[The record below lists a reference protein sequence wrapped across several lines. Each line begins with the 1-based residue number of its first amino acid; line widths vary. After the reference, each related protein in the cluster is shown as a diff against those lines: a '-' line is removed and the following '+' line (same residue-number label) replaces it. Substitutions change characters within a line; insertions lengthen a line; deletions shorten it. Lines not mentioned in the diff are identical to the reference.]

1 MQRFIFRNIKQD
13 ETDQANTI
21 EQICFPPHEACSEK
35 SMVERIRAAEELFLV
50 AVDEKTGKI
59 AGFLNGI
66 ATDETSFRDEFFTDA
81 GLYDP
86 EGRNVMLLGLDV
98 LPEYR
103 GQGLARFLLDA
114 IRRDMAQLGI
124 PRLYLITEHEHFYEK
139 CGWQFYTMVKEDSG
153 ALARMYMAETLI

>member
-1 MQRFIFRNIKQD
+1 MQTQW
-13 ETDQANTI
+13 TI
-21 EQICFPPHEACSEK
+21 DKISQHPDLIPASARWFHDKWGIPLEEYEA
-35 SMVERIRAAEELFLV
+35 SMRQCAAHPRAIPQWYV
-50 AVDEKTGKI
+50 VRDSRQRTI
-59 AGFLNGI
+59 AG
-66 ATDETSFRDEFFTDA
+66 A
-81 GLYDP
+81 GVIDNDFHERKDCTPNLCALFV
-86 EGRNVMLLGLDV
+86 EE
-98 LPEYR
+98 EYR